1 MLTKTGIDGFD
12 EIMEGGLP
20 EGNVILLIGEP
31 GSGYD
36 TFAQQVLFRKAL
48 DGQKIAYFTIEFLPD
63 DIQEDMATFGWHLN
77 GVMSK
82 DNWSFVDSYREKRQ
96 GVMIKIGGP
105 EGSSMASATSDLG
118 ALTSLKSELAER
130 VEEKRWTAVQTLSHL
145 LLMHNLKDVIDAVE
159 TYITT
164 VHNAGGLHFLLM
176 VQGMHDPTVGV
187 TMRHLADGVIE
198 FTSKEV
204 AGSME
209 GALRV
214 SKMRRMKG
222 ASRLIPY
229 SLSDRGIVIETATR
243 IA

>member
-1 MLTKTGIDGFD
+1 MLVRTGIDGFD

-63 DIQEDMATFGWHLN
+63 DIQEDMLTCGWRLD
-77 GVMSK
+77 GVMNK
-82 DNWSFVDSYREKRQ
+82 DRWTFVDSYRAKRQ

-105 EGSSMASATSDLG
+105 EISSMASATSDLG
-118 ALTSLKSELAER
+118 ALTSLKSQLAEK
-130 VEEKRWTAVQTLSHL
+130 VEEKNWTAIQTLSHL
-145 LLMHNLKDVIDAVE
+145 LLMHNLKDVIDMVE
-159 TYITT
+159 TYIGA
-164 VHNAGGLHFLLM
+164 VHNVGGLHFLLM
-176 VQGMHDPTVGV
+176 VQGMHDPSVAV
-187 TMRHLADGVIE
+187 TIKHLVDGVIE
-198 FTSKEV
+198 FTTKEV
-204 AGSME
+204 AGNIE

-222 ASRLIPY
+222 SSRLIPY
-229 SLSDRGIVIETATR
+229 SLSDRGIIIETATR

>member
-12 EIMEGGLP
+12 EIMDGGLP
-20 EGNVILLIGEP
+20 EGNVILLLGEP

-48 DGQKIAYFTIEFLPD
+48 DGSNIAYFTIEFLPD
-63 DIQEDMATFGWHLN
+63 DIQEDMTTYGWRLN

-82 DNWSFVDSYREKRQ
+82 DRWIFVDSYRAKHQ

-105 EGSSMASATSDLG
+105 EASSLASSSSELG
-118 ALTSLKSELAER
+118 ALTSLKNELSER
-130 VEEKRWTAVQTLSHL
+130 VSEKRWTAVQTISHL
-145 LLMHNLKDVIDAVE
+145 LLMHDLKDVIDAVE
-159 TYITT
+159 TYISA
-164 VHNAGGLHFLLM
+164 VHTNGGLHFLLM
-176 VQGMHDPTVGV
+176 VQGMHDPSVEV
-187 TMRHLADGVIE
+187 TLKHLVDGVIE
-198 FTSKEV
+198 FTTKEI
-204 AGSME
+204 AGNIE

-214 SKMRRMKG
+214 SKMRKMKG

>member
-1 MLTKTGIDGFD
+1 MLSKTGIDGFD
-12 EIMEGGLP
+12 EIMGGGLP
-20 EGNVILLIGEP
+20 EGNVILLVGEP
-31 GSGYD
+31 GSGCD

-63 DIQEDMATFGWHLN
+63 DIQEDMLTFGWRLD
-77 GVMSK
+77 GVMNK
-82 DNWSFVDSYREKRQ
+82 DQWTFVDSYRAKRQ

-118 ALTSLKSELAER
+118 ALTSLKSELSQK

-145 LLMHNLKDVIDAVE
+145 LLMHDLKDVIDAVE
-159 TYITT
+159 TYIGA
-164 VHNAGGLHFLLM
+164 VHNNGGLHFLLM
-176 VQGMHDPTVGV
+176 VQGMHDPAVEV
-187 TMRHLADGVIE
+187 TLKHLVDGVVE
-198 FTSKEV
+198 FATKEI
-204 AGSME
+204 AGNIQ

-214 SKMRRMKG
+214 SKMRKMKG